1 MNKNIKKLKSLMI
14 FFLLLPIEVFAER
27 NISCDTLYGNFLY
40 QAKDSKIDV
49 FVSYA
54 DSAMYSIEIKSET
67 DSYIYG
73 ERVLEDKEIQAYLF
87 KKNNKLVT
95 SVQTYNFN
103 VPELLK
109 EKYLDLRIK
118 QTIMD
123 SAYYGNCFTI
133 E

>member
-1 MNKNIKKLKSLMI
+1 MI

-67 DSYIYG
+67 DFYIYG
-73 ERVLEDKEIQAYLF
+73 ERVIEDKEIRAYLF
-87 KKNNKLVT
+87 RKNNKLVT
-95 SVQTYNFN
+95 SVRTYNFD

-118 QTIMD
+118 QTIVD
-123 SAYYGNCFTI
+123 SEYSGKCFTI
-133 E
+133 

>member
-1 MNKNIKKLKSLMI
+1 MKSLMI

-27 NISCDTLYGNFLY
+27 NISCDTRYGNFLY

-123 SAYYGNCFTI
+123 SAYYGKCFTI